1 MVQKGFTFIG
11 KLIQSNYEILREGYE
26 WFLLY
31 CVVVEGLLVFLV
43 ALDDTSFS
51 LSHLFGASI
60 DELLD
65 VFEIIGFV
73 KKVEKK
79 ELQFMRFKFTNFINQ
94 NGLDQ
99 LVDHNVCKY
108 KGKNEHFIRL
118 GQGEEDKE
126 QKHFMESELEL
137 LAEER
142 IQMKLDDEK
151 AKV

>member
-1 MVQKGFTFIG
+1 MISSLICRRLKGYWYPMFDM
-11 KLIQSNYEILREGYE
+11 
-26 WFLLY
+26 
-31 CVVVEGLLVFLV
+31 
-43 ALDDTSFS
+43 DDTSFS
-51 LSHLFGASI
+51 LSQLFGVSI

-79 ELQFMRFKFTNFINQ
+79 GLQFMRFKFTNFINQ

-108 KGKNEHFIRL
+108 KGKNENFIRL

-126 QKHFMESELEL
+126 QKHFM
-137 LAEER
+137 
-142 IQMKLDDEK
+142 
-151 AKV
+151 